1 MPKLSIIIPVFNVEG
16 YVGKTLASVFDTT
29 ASADKFEVIIVNDG
43 TRDRSMDFVRK
54 YATYPNMIIHEQ
66 ENLGLSA
73 ARMNGLSL
81 ASGEYVW
88 FVDSD
93 DYLVEDGV
101 EIVLK
106 HLEKTPN
113 VDVLMFPLSREGSL
127 SGEWKKDYL
136 VDEDSLMN
144 GKDIIRNPKMPV
156 WTAARFVVKHS
167 ILKNPWV
174 FFPKNLIHED
184 EYFSAVLLCLSEK
197 VWVMKEP
204 VYIHPSIQGSIMNTL
219 SRRSLTDMIRIHRL
233 EIGFMKEVLSP
244 SDWEWFRPFAF
255 DHLMGSYKRFPHTG
269 IEREGF
275 YMWRAWKDAS
285 PGRSLK
291 SRIGKWIFFVMPG
304 VFNRYM
310 RLIRK

>member
-106 HLEKTPN
+106 HLEKTPD
-113 VDVLMFPLSREGSL
+113 VDVLMFPLSR
-127 SGEWKKDYL
+127 
-136 VDEDSLMN
+136 
-144 GKDIIRNPKMPV
+144 
-156 WTAARFVVKHS
+156 
-167 ILKNPWV
+167 
-174 FFPKNLIHED
+174 
-184 EYFSAVLLCLSEK
+184 
-197 VWVMKEP
+197 
-204 VYIHPSIQGSIMNTL
+204 
-219 SRRSLTDMIRIHRL
+219 
-233 EIGFMKEVLSP
+233 
-244 SDWEWFRPFAF
+244 
-255 DHLMGSYKRFPHTG
+255 
-269 IEREGF
+269 
-275 YMWRAWKDAS
+275 
-285 PGRSLK
+285 
-291 SRIGKWIFFVMPG
+291 
-304 VFNRYM
+304 
-310 RLIRK
+310 